1 MRGYSS
7 RRSPSLLVTLLL
19 ACSIIGG
26 LVGILLL
33 PVAPWAGKN
42 LISLGAS
49 SFTLDLYV
57 LSLTLGAFLKLNLG
71 SLIGMILAIV
81 IYFRI

>member
-1 MRGYSS
+1 
-7 RRSPSLLVTLLL
+7 
-19 ACSIIGG
+19 
-26 LVGILLL
+26 LLL